1 MKIIEKIGEFT
12 ATEVYNAINNAQSI
26 KNEIDGTVFTVEK
39 ILVYEDTDA
48 NGVIQTITVFVTD
61 TGDILATNS
70 GVIRSSLE
78 EMIVILSDYD
88 ENIIGKQ
95 LKKISGTSK
104 AGRSFNDIVFA

>member
-39 ILVYEDTDA
+39 ILIYEDTDS
-48 NGVIQTITVFVTD
+48 NGNIQTITVFVTD

-70 GVIRSSLE
+70 GIIRSSLE
-78 EMIVILSDYD
+78 EMIEILSDYD

-104 AGRSFNDIVFA
+104 AGRSFNDIVFV